1 MNNPIKSL
9 SKKEICLWIL
19 SILIIILSNTFSSRI
34 DLLTIIAACIGIT
47 SLVFAAKGN
56 AWAQILMIIF
66 AILYSII
73 SYRLHY
79 YGEMITYLGMSLP
92 MAIFSAITWFKN
104 SSGDTVKIEKISLK
118 KIILVIS
125 LSVPVTIGFYFI
137 LKALNTPNL
146 LFSTISITT
155 SFLASTFTLLRTS
168 LYAVGYALND
178 LVLIV
183 LWVLASIDDLAYLP
197 VVLNFVIFFFND
209 LYGFFSW
216 RKRESN

>member
-9 SKKEICLWIL
+9 SKKEICLWIV
-19 SILIIILSNTFSSRI
+19 SILIIILSNVFSSRV
-34 DLLTIIAACIGIT
+34 DVLTIIAACVGIT

-104 SSGDTVKIEKISLK
+104 SSGDAVKIERLSYK
-118 KIILVIS
+118 KIIFVIL
-125 LSVPVTIGFYFI
+125 LSIPVTVGFYFV

-146 LFSTISITT
+146 
-155 SFLASTFTLLRTS
+155 
-168 LYAVGYALND
+168 
-178 LVLIV
+178 
-183 LWVLASIDDLAYLP
+183 
-197 VVLNFVIFFFND
+197 FFFNYFYYNK
-209 LYGFFSW
+209 LFSFNIYIIKNLIICCW
-216 RKRESN
+216 LCLK